1 MKAKALKIVGWVIS
15 ALISALLAFSAVM
28 KLIDWEGKE
37 EAMGQLGWSVDTIFR
52 IGFVELAVA
61 VLFLFPRTAF
71 VGAIL
76 LAAYL
81 GGAVATHVRVGDPFF
96 MPILI
101 GVVAWV
107 ALGLRDKRV
116 FPAAFG
122 KPK

>member
-1 MKAKALKIVGWVIS
+1 MKTKALKIIGWILS
-15 ALISALLAFSAVM
+15 GLIAALLAFSAVM

-37 EAMGQLGWSVDTIFR
+37 EAMGHLGWSVDTIFK

-61 VLFLFPRTAF
+61 VLYLIPRTAF

-122 KPK
+122 KAK